1 MAEVKL
7 SAESRSE
14 FGKGAARRLRRANKV
29 PAVLYGHGTDPVHV
43 TLPGHETMLALKNSN
58 ALLSLDIEGKNQ
70 LALPKAVQRHATKGF
85 IEHVDLLLVRR
96 GEKVTVDVPLHV
108 VGTPAAGTLVNQDHT
123 TLSVEVEATHI
134 PQSIEVDIE
143 GAEDGTHIT
152 AADVTLPAGA
162 TLVTDG
168 EALVLTVSV
177 PAEVDTGEE
186 AEESAEGG
194 EAAEGEAGE
203 AASDEA

>member
-58 ALLSLDIEGKNQ
+58 ALLALDIEGKKQ

-85 IEHVDLLLVRR
+85 IEHVDLLLVRS

-108 VGTPAAGTLVNQDHT
+108 VGSAQNGTVVTQEHT
-123 TLSVEVEATHI
+123 SLSVEVEATHI
-134 PQSIEVDIE
+134 PTSIELDIE
-143 GAEDGTHIT
+143 GAAEGTQFT
-152 AADVTLPAGA
+152 AGQITLPAGA
-162 TLVTDG
+162 TLVTDP
-168 EALVLTVSV
+168 EALVLAVSGLSA
-177 PAEVDTGEE
+177 AEPVEGE
-186 AEESAEGG
+186 AEG
-194 EAAEGEAGE
+194 EAAE
-203 AASDEA
+203 AAADEA

>member
-14 FGKGAARRLRRANKV
+14 FGKGAARRLRCANKV

-58 ALLSLDIEGKNQ
+58 ALLSLDIDGKNQ
-70 LALPKAVQRHATKGF
+70 LALPKDVQRHATKGF

-108 VGTPAAGTLVNQDHT
+108 VGTPASGTLLNQDLT

-134 PQSIEVDIE
+134 PQSIEVDID
-143 GAEDGTHIT
+143 GAEDGTHIS

-162 TLVTDG
+162 TLVTDP

-177 PAEVDTGEE
+177 PAAADTGEE
-186 AEESAEGG
+186 SEESAEGG
-194 EAAEGEAGE
+194 EGAPAE
-203 AASDEA
+203 AAADEA

>member
-58 ALLSLDIEGKNQ
+58 ALLALDIEGKKQ

-85 IEHVDLLLVRR
+85 IEHVDLLLVRS

-108 VGTPAAGTLVNQDHT
+108 VGSAQNGTVVTQEHT
-123 TLSVEVEATHI
+123 SLSVEVEATHI
-134 PQSIEVDIE
+134 PTSIELDIE
-143 GAEDGTHIT
+143 GAAEGTQFT
-152 AADVTLPAGA
+152 AGQITLPAGA
-162 TLVTDG
+162 TLVTDP
-168 EALVLTVSV
+168 EALVLAVAGLSA
-177 PAEVDTGEE
+177 AEPVEGE
-186 AEESAEGG
+186 AEG
-194 EAAEGEAGE
+194 EAAE
-203 AASDEA
+203 AAADEA